1 MEKRKIQQT
10 PKVAEQLKKNG
21 GCIAEVDLGVQ
32 SPFSYTEE
40 ELRVMDAIRSMYPTT
55 ASDTVV
61 RGVFE
66 SLKNG
71 YKPQTAPEL
80 IEWMD
85 KLIAAYT
92 LSEALGLSGGLN
104 ENT

>member
-1 MEKRKIQQT
+1 MEKRKMQRT
-10 PKVAEQLKKNG
+10 PQAAEQLKKSG

-32 SPFSYTEE
+32 PPFSYTEE
-40 ELRVMDAIRSMYPTT
+40 ELRVMGAIRSMYPS

-61 RGVFE
+61 CGVFE

-85 KLIAAYT
+85 KLIAAHT
-92 LSEALGLSGGLN
+92 LGETLGLSGGYD

>member
-1 MEKRKIQQT
+1 MEKRKMQRT
-10 PKVAEQLKKNG
+10 PQAAEQLKKSG

-32 SPFSYTEE
+32 PPFSYTEE
-40 ELRVMDAIRSMYPTT
+40 ELRVMEAIRSMYPT

-80 IEWMD
+80 VEWMD
-85 KLIAAYT
+85 KLISAHT
-92 LSEALGLSGGLN
+92 LGEALGVLGGSD
-104 ENT
+104 ENN

>member
-1 MEKRKIQQT
+1 MEKQKTQQT

-32 SPFSYTEE
+32 PPFSYTEE
-40 ELRVMDAIRSMYPTT
+40 ELRVMEAIRSMYPT

-66 SLKNG
+66 ATSRRQHPNWSNG
-71 YKPQTAPEL
+71 WT
-80 IEWMD
+80 
-85 KLIAAYT
+85 
-92 LSEALGLSGGLN
+92 S
-104 ENT
+104 

>member
-1 MEKRKIQQT
+1 
-10 PKVAEQLKKNG
+10 
-21 GCIAEVDLGVQ
+21 
-32 SPFSYTEE
+32 
-40 ELRVMDAIRSMYPTT
+40 MYPT

-80 IEWMD
+80 VEWMD
-85 KLIAAYT
+85 KLISAHT
-92 LSEALGLSGGLN
+92 LGEALGLSGGSD
-104 ENT
+104 ENN

>member
-1 MEKRKIQQT
+1 MEKRKMQQT
-10 PKVAEQLKKNG
+10 SKAAEQIKKNG

-40 ELRVMDAIRSMYPTT
+40 ELRVMDAIRSMYPT

-61 RGVFE
+61 SGVFE

-85 KLIAAYT
+85 KLIAAHT
-92 LSEALGLSGGLN
+92 LGEVLGLSGGSD

>member
-1 MEKRKIQQT
+1 MEKQKMQKT
-10 PKVAEQLKKNG
+10 PKAEEQLKKNG

-40 ELRVMDAIRSMYPTT
+40 ELRVMDAIHSMYPTS
-55 ASDTVV
+55 SDTVV

-80 IEWMD
+80 IAWMD
-85 KLIAAYT
+85 KLIAAHT
-92 LSEALGLSGGLN
+92 LGEVPWVSGGLN